1 VLAMTTPSD
10 PDYGNGESHASGSGH
25 GDGQQPLIPPP
36 VQHNQ
41 QQAPQDAAPLELV
54 SQGAQ
59 QAPQA
64 AAPWGEASQGGQQF
78 AAPGQP
84 DGAPGHQAPQWGQAA
99 GQFPLQ
105 PYPQTAYYP
114 VVRKPKRRVAL
125 VVRLSILGVVLA
137 IALISFLVKH
147 FSAAQVDAN
156 GNVTKAGNLSVFSL
170 KTGQCFDEPS
180 TSTAVSSITA
190 IPCDQAHDAQ
200 VTGNISLTESSY
212 DQSALDSDA
221 SNQCQTIADGTVDG
235 TKIGADAGVLYFVPN
250 QDDWNTGDHSAT
262 CAIDENGTKI
272 TGTVL
277 K

>member
-1 VLAMTTPSD
+1 MTTPSD

-25 GDGQQPLIPPP
+25 GDGQQPLISPP

-41 QQAPQDAAPLELV
+41 LQAPQDAAPLELV

-59 QAPQA
+59 QAPQ
-64 AAPWGEASQGGQQF
+64 
-78 AAPGQP
+78 
-84 DGAPGHQAPQWGQAA
+84 WGQAA
-99 GQFPLQ
+99 GQVQLQ
-105 PYPQTAYYP
+105 PYPQTGYYP
-114 VVRKPKRRVAL
+114 VAQKPKRRVAL

-170 KTGQCFDEPS
+170 KTGQCFNEPS
-180 TSTAVSSITA
+180 TNSAVSSITA

-221 SNQCQTIADGTVDG
+221 SNQCQTIADGTVDS

-250 QDDWNTGDHSAT
+250 QDDWNTGDRSAT